1 YSSAGEHIY
10 ECGNITVAGTYYLN
24 QSINMTEYT
33 SSTGYGYSIFRGRRV
48 CINVQAEGVTI
59 DFNGSSI
66 SANESYSNNYTAIA
80 LSNVT
85 TGAYTDLTLR
95 NISLNGFAIEVEAS
109 ADGAN
114 TVGGNV
120 TIENQT
126 ITLTDMT
133 FNLSGRGSGG
143 NGRLTLNFTDA
154 IVDNNNTIL
163 GENLSLRII
172 NRSNGEIN
180 FVSPMNGTSLAGVLG
195 TNISIGKDYVL
206 VLVAQTTTS
215 LNSSANVSFYANSK
229 TDLADLEVLKDGAT
243 CADCTNL
250 TTLNA
255 ANVVFNV
262 SSWSNYSVA
271 DITPPNNITLNSPTS
286 GSTVAASSVIFN
298 ITLNENGTVMFSLDN
313 GLNNV
318 TMTGDQGFFGTN
330 FNYTNSS
337 IVDQVGYILSVF
349 VNDTS
354 GNRNYSTN
362 ITFNVDNPAA
372 AAAAAA
378 AGSSSGGATSSL
390 PVFIWIPEP
399 ELAVGATRII
409 SDVKV
414 LKFNAGSKEVIEH
427 SVKVTAVNKDQGTV
441 TLKIQSD
448 TISVVVKEGG
458 NAKVD
463 LDNDRIYDLLV
474 EVISIRAGDNAE
486 LKLTSISEEVPERE
500 EGPVTGE
507 DIEVMASPSGEVPG
521 GEGLSVGMLIGL
533 IVIVVIVIV
542 FIALV
547 VRSKRKK

>member
-1 YSSAGEHIY
+1 MKKRGLSFEHSIYFGILVLTFIVFAGIFSLSGQAATYSSAGEHIY

-362 ITFNVDNPAA
+362 ITFNVDNP
-372 AAAAAA
+372 
-378 AGSSSGGATSSL
+378 
-390 PVFIWIPEP
+390 
-399 ELAVGATRII
+399 
-409 SDVKV
+409 
-414 LKFNAGSKEVIEH
+414 
-427 SVKVTAVNKDQGTV
+427 
-441 TLKIQSD
+441 
-448 TISVVVKEGG
+448 
-458 NAKVD
+458 
-463 LDNDRIYDLLV
+463 
-474 EVISIRAGDNAE
+474 
-486 LKLTSISEEVPERE
+486 
-500 EGPVTGE
+500 
-507 DIEVMASPSGEVPG
+507 
-521 GEGLSVGMLIGL
+521 
-533 IVIVVIVIV
+533 
-542 FIALV
+542 
-547 VRSKRKK
+547 